1 MNRGQLTYENFLVSL
16 TNIKETSMKT
26 KSPSTHEPTPQTKAT
41 SPTHNNTLQSI
52 HSETTRRPLNCEWI
66 EGEVNN
72 YLQQEKELKHNS
84 LSHCDEKHEGC
95 SCGRPKG
102 ENKSVDLVILMDS
115 SSSMTGAAKAVS
127 DAAPKALEAAK
138 ADCPSDLRVVWLV
151 VDSSKTGADAAGSLG
166 DITSTLVGTPFTQSH
181 QQYLA
186 SLGST
191 GPFKQD
197 EPQPPGDTTYPGEEG
212 ADSIADLCNFFDW
225 RPSACK
231 AIFYISDT
239 ALDGLNHDAVDVA
252 ASTNAMTAA
261 IANGV
266 VIFAHKIDPG
276 GWPTG
281 PAVNQSY
288 QNMCDPTGGNA
299 YIGPVATDQYKLLI
313 KDAICKACGA
323 ECKEVDLPK
332 IEPCVSIVWGD
343 SDCDC
348 FETDDVETAIISICN
363 CYSNIAF
370 TNVHI
375 SYFYITMSDGSPVPL
390 LPDGTPS
397 VTIVPVG
404 PICFGDI
411 GPCKEGT
418 TNCISREIV
427 IRTRGAKSGK
437 YNIQVGGIC
446 YEIVLR
452 QMHNECFTL
461 TLCQD

>member
-1 MNRGQLTYENFLVSL
+1 MKPTSP
-16 TNIKETSMKT
+16 KES
-26 KSPSTHEPTPQTKAT
+26 TPQTEKAP
-41 SPTHNNTLQSI
+41 SPQNKTIQSI
-52 HSETTRRPLNCEWI
+52 HSETSRRPLTCERI
-66 EGEVNN
+66 EGAVND
-72 YLQQEKELKHNS
+72 YLQQEKERKHNT
-84 LSHCDEKHEGC
+84 LSHCDEKHGDC
-95 SCGRPKG
+95 SCGGPTGGKKR
-102 ENKSVDLVILMDS
+102 VDLVILLDS
-115 SSSMTGAAKAVS
+115 SGSMSGAAKAVS
-127 DAAPKALEAAK
+127 DAAADALKAAK

-151 VDSSKTGADAAGSLG
+151 VDSPKTGANTAGHLG
-166 DITSTLVGTPFTQSH
+166 DITPTLVGTPFTQSH
-181 QQYLA
+181 QQYLL
-186 SLGST
+186 SIGST

-197 EPQPPGDTTYPGEEG
+197 DPQPAGDSTYPGEEG

-239 ALDGLNHDAVDVA
+239 ALDGLDHDAVDVA

-261 IANGV
+261 MSHGV
-266 VIFAHKIDPG
+266 VLFAHKIDP

-281 PAVNQSY
+281 PAVNLSY
-288 QNMCDPTGGNA
+288 QNMCTPTEGSA
-299 YIGPVATDQYKLLI
+299 YIGPVDTEQYKILL
-313 KDAICKACGA
+313 KDAICNACGR

-332 IEPCVSIVWGD
+332 IEPCVSITWGE

-348 FETDDVETAIISICN
+348 FETDDVETAIVSICN

-370 TNVHI
+370 SNVHI

-397 VTIVPVG
+397 VMIIPVG

-411 GPCKEGT
+411 GPCKEGA

-437 YNIQVGGIC
+437 YNIHIGGIC
-446 YEIVLR
+446 YDIVLQ

-461 TLCQD
+461 TLCDD